1 MQRMYD
7 QKWQFLPYKV
17 TFTEL
22 QAGADK
28 KMCQRMKMIE
38 SGTKNAPLVVNKKE

>member
-1 MQRMYD
+1 MHD

-17 TFTEL
+17 TFTEE

-28 KMCQRMKMIE
+28 NVPRNENDRGWHEKCFTCR
-38 SGTKNAPLVVNKKE
+38 